1 MMSILKNRIFSQKI
15 FLLIR
20 VKLSDMPGR
29 GEAAQREE
37 KFRCLRAAASLFCN
51 RDSITPRISPK
62 RQKNGEKPA
71 GFSPQLV
78 EKPLLRQSARVL
90 AGELEGAAAR
100 LEWDRMP

>member
-62 RQKNGEKPA
+62 RRKNGEKPA
-71 GFSPQLV
+71 GFSPSLWKNLCSD
-78 EKPLLRQSARVL
+78 ESARVL